1 MGMRSRMRKLIRS
14 LASAMT
20 IICLIVSSGITVKA
34 AEEKTFN
41 QENYSL
47 AEGEITLYANGTG
60 DEEVS
65 ADHIEV
71 KLNNQILPI
80 KNISNFSTDV
90 DPITY
95 YCLVDVSGSL
105 DSTRMETIKSMIR
118 QIVSS
123 MKDTDNMVIATIADD
138 HVVSEYLT
146 NKDELIAL
154 IAQIAVTKQ
163 DTNLY
168 FAISEAL
175 KSLEQN
181 ANVNTKRCLIIFSDG
196 ADEQD
201 TGITKDEVI
210 NKIEVSDIP
219 VFTVAMISQKKT
231 NAQLEAAKVL
241 GSFARTSI
249 GGVHYA
255 PLLEDYEYDAVVDM
269 IKAEINNSYKIC
281 CEIKDIEL
289 SASACELQITWKFAD
304 GTDFID
310 QKEIPSDRIRD
321 YIVMTPEQIV
331 EEPVVEELTVEET
344 NAEEP
349 VIEPSTE
356 EVVEDEGGVSLV
368 VLIAIIVIVVIV
380 VIIIIMIISSN
391 KKKKEEARLQQEMM
405 ARAEAERIQ
414 AEKER
419 AERERLLAMERA
431 KAAAAAAPPPPAP
444 KIPDITL
451 KLIKLGTKK
460 DEVINL
466 PIHKECKFG
475 RSQEKCDY
483 AIPGD
488 KSLSSLHCTFIYRNK
503 KVYIRDEKSTNGSF
517 INGIPLEGEH
527 ELQQDDVIY
536 IGSYKYRV
544 MW

>member
-1 MGMRSRMRKLIRS
+1 MGMKIRMKNLVRS
-14 LASAMT
+14 LVGAIAIVCLLMT
-20 IICLIVSSGITVKA
+20 NSMVLK
-34 AEEKTFN
+34 AEEEKAFN
-41 QENYSL
+41 QENYE
-47 AEGEITLYANGTG
+47 AVEGEIILYANKTG
-60 DEEVS
+60 DNELS
-65 ADHIEV
+65 TDNIEI
-71 KLNNQILPI
+71 KLDNNILPI
-80 KNISNFSTDV
+80 KNISNFNTDV

-105 DSTRMETIKSMIR
+105 DNARMETIKSMMN

-123 MKDTDNMVIATIADD
+123 MKDTDNMVVATIADD
-138 HVVSEYLT
+138 HIVSDYLT
-146 NKDELIAL
+146 NKDELTAL
-154 IAQIAVTKQ
+154 VNQIAVTRQ

-181 ANVNTKRCLIIFSDG
+181 ANVHTKRCLLIFSDG

-210 NKIEVSDIP
+210 NKIESSDIP
-219 VFTVAMISQKKT
+219 VYTVAMISEKKT

-255 PLLEDYEYDAVVDM
+255 PLLEDYEYEAVADM
-269 IKAEINNSYKIC
+269 IKTEINSSYKIS

-289 SASACELQITWKFAD
+289 KENTCVLQTTWKLAD

-310 QKEIPSDRIRD
+310 QKEIPTDRIRE
-321 YIVMTPEQIV
+321 YVVITPPPVVEEPVVEETIV
-331 EEPVVEELTVEET
+331 EEPVVE
-344 NAEEP
+344 
-349 VIEPSTE
+349 PSTE
-356 EVVEDEGGVSLV
+356 EIVEEEGGISPG
-368 VLIAIIVIVVIV
+368 VLIAVIVIIIIVIIVIVVIV
-380 VIIIIMIISSN
+380 VSN
-391 KKKKEEARLQQEMM
+391 KKKKEEEARLQQEMM
-405 ARAEAERIQ
+405 ARAEAERIK
-414 AEKER
+414 AERER
-419 AERERLLAMERA
+419 AERERQLALE
-431 KAAAAAAPPPPAP
+431 KARAAAPPPPAP
-444 KIPDITL
+444 APAPQLPDITL

-460 DEVINL
+460 DEIINL
-466 PIHKECKFG
+466 PITKECKFG

-483 AIPGD
+483 AIPED

-517 INGIPLEGEH
+517 INGIPLQGEH
-527 ELQQDDVIY
+527 EIQQDDVIY